1 MLTSNLTWDRK
12 VNQIILSTT
21 IMFCLTI
28 FGLLSKSDIICK
40 TKANFA
46 RISSIVEKEYETEKI
61 EAEEDQIIEREQIV
75 LRKQIKDV
83 CHSKQFR
90 HITASSSLESFIIY
104 KNRHF
109 AYCRQAKVILISIDC
124 LINSNITNLNCWGL
138 PYTTYLDRFWDFFD
152 PLTLR
157 RLFRLLYMD

>member
-1 MLTSNLTWDRK
+1 MLTSNLTCDRK

-21 IMFCLTI
+21 VMVCLTI
-28 FGLLSKSDIICK
+28 FCLLSKSDIIYK

-46 RISSIVEKEYETEKI
+46 RISSLVEKELEYETEKI

-90 HITASSSLESFIIY
+90 HITTSIDSFIIDSHH
-104 KNRHF
+104 HF
-109 AYCRQAKVILISIDC
+109 AYCRQAKVILIDC
-124 LINSNITNLNCWGL
+124 LIN
-138 PYTTYLDRFWDFFD
+138 
-152 PLTLR
+152 
-157 RLFRLLYMD
+157 

>member
-28 FGLLSKSDIICK
+28 FGLLSKSDIICQ

-46 RISSIVEKEYETEKI
+46 RISSLVEKEYETEKI

-90 HITASSSLESFIIY
+90 HITTSIDSFIIDSHH
-104 KNRHF
+104 HF
-109 AYCRQAKVILISIDC
+109 AYCRQAKVILIDC
-124 LINSNITNLNCWGL
+124 LIN
-138 PYTTYLDRFWDFFD
+138 
-152 PLTLR
+152 
-157 RLFRLLYMD
+157 

>member
-12 VNQIILSTT
+12 VNQIILTTT

-28 FGLLSKSDIICK
+28 FGLLSKSDIICQ

-46 RISSIVEKEYETEKI
+46 RISSLVEKEYETEKI

-83 CHSKQFR
+83 CHSKKFR
-90 HITASSSLESFIIY
+90 HITTSIDSFIIDSH
-104 KNRHF
+104 RHF
-109 AYCRQAKVILISIDC
+109 AYCRQAKVILIDC
-124 LINSNITNLNCWGL
+124 LIN
-138 PYTTYLDRFWDFFD
+138 
-152 PLTLR
+152 
-157 RLFRLLYMD
+157 